1 VFWELK
7 MITIFMFKSKKY
19 HNVSKYATTCWTLHT
34 FVLTDTLEFWGKSQ
48 DLHQDTSDFD
58 YSNNQVKSI
67 DGRKSFYRTIVF
79 LMVNIKCVWHWKT
92 SLSLNGKEQT
102 NKAILHHYN
111 LLGPLTSKHKE
122 TEGNLLLF

>member
-1 VFWELK
+1 
-7 MITIFMFKSKKY
+7 MFKSKKY
-19 HNVSKYATTCWTLHT
+19 HDVSKYTTTCWTLHK
-34 FVLTDTLEFWGKSQ
+34 FVLIDTLEFWGKSQ

-92 SLSLNGKEQT
+92 GLSLNGKEQT
-102 NKAILHHYN
+102 NKAILHHYK
-111 LLGPLTSKHKE
+111 S
-122 TEGNLLLF
+122 